1 MERGQDLTRHK
12 EESIFMQEKDL
23 DCGTMEGTLPGK
35 CADMVFPYV
44 PMQRGTADHYEQ
56 KQALEN
62 GTLFPGL
69 DLPFFKATKAAM
81 NCDDTA
87 LCELMALNFAITEL
101 NLYLDTHYNDFEA
114 RDLFNNYVKLFKEGK
129 RLYEQEHGPLQVTEI
144 PLGAYTWISDPWPW
158 DKKGGNA

>member
-1 MERGQDLTRHK
+1 MQDN
-12 EESIFMQEKDL
+12 DL
-23 DCGTMEGTLPGK
+23 ICGTMEGTLPGT

-44 PMQRGTADHYEQ
+44 AMQRGVTDHYDQ
-56 KQALEN
+56 KKALET

-81 NCDDTA
+81 NCDNTA

-101 NLYLDTHYNDFEA
+101 NLYLDVHFNDFEA
-114 RDLFNNYVKLFKEGK
+114 RELFIKYVQLFKEGK
-129 RLYEQEHGPLQVTEI
+129 RIYEQKYGPLQVTET
-144 PLGAYTWISDPWPW
+144 PGESFTWISDPWPW